1 MAEQEKVNVEEQDVM
16 RVTEHLKELRNRI
29 IVVVV
34 AFLAS
39 VVIAFNY
46 SEGIVQY
53 LVDIGIRYGY
63 QFVYLTPS
71 ELFMQYVR
79 IAVITGVVIIV
90 PVIFYEV
97 WAFIRPGLKKNE
109 NTIVFIAMLMGLGFF
124 VLGTLFALYIVVP
137 FMLGFYFNINSIGD
151 IGTSISVA
159 NYISFLMSNFLCFGV
174 IFELPVVTTL
184 LTQLGLIKY
193 EWLSKFRKIVIV
205 LIFVIAAIITP
216 PDVVSQM
223 LCAGPMVL
231 LFEVSIQ
238 ISRVIGLRKKRKEE
252 SEE

>member
-1 MAEQEKVNVEEQDVM
+1 MAEKEKVNVEEQDVM
-16 RVTEHLKELRNRI
+16 RVTDHLKELRNRI

-39 VVIAFNY
+39 VILAFNY
-46 SEGIVQY
+46 SERIVQY
-53 LVDIGIRYGY
+53 LVDIGLRYGY

-79 IAVITGVVIIV
+79 IAVIVGVVIIV

-109 NTIVFIAMLMGLGFF
+109 NSIVFIAMLMGLGFF
-124 VLGTLFALYIVVP
+124 VLGVLFALYIVVP
-137 FMLGFYFNINSIGD
+137 FMLGFYFNINKIGD

-193 EWLSKFRKIVIV
+193 EWLSKLRKIVIV
-205 LIFVIAAIITP
+205 VIFVIAAIITP
-216 PDVVSQM
+216 PDVISQM

-238 ISRVIGLRKKRKEE
+238 ISRIIGLRKKRKEA
-252 SEE
+252 EE